1 MPTLTVGP
9 ENAGQR
15 LDVFITSHM
24 ALSRSQVQKLI
35 KAGTI
40 TINNEPAKTK
50 TVLEEGHQ
58 IDYPEMEVQQV
69 EKTGSAPILD
79 IVYEDDD
86 MLVINKPAGLLVH
99 DAFEQET
106 RPTVVDALLERYP
119 DIAEIGDDPKR
130 PGIVHRLDMDVSG
143 LMAIAKTQE
152 AFEFLKGQ
160 FQERTVK
167 KEYTALVYGRPPH
180 IHDTIEL
187 KIARSKSKGRMVS
200 RTGEQE
206 GKEAITKYDTVE
218 EYNHTTLLKVNI
230 LTGRTHQIRVHMQ
243 AIGCPIVGDKLYKIK
258 RMKVNPIEL
267 GRIFLHAHKL
277 EIKSLDGTTR
287 QFESELPVELEQF
300 LNSHN

>member
-9 ENAGQR
+9 ENTGQR

-24 ALSRSQVQKLI
+24 ALSRAKVQKLI
-35 KAGTI
+35 KAGDI

-50 TVLEEGHQ
+50 TLLEEGDQ
-58 IDYPEMEVQQV
+58 VDYPTLEVKPV
-69 EKTGSAPILD
+69 EKTGDTPILN

-119 DIAEIGDDPKR
+119 EITSVGDDAKR

-143 LMAIAKTQE
+143 LMAIAKTQA
-152 AFEFLKGQ
+152 AFESLKGQ
-160 FQERTVK
+160 FMNRTVM
-167 KEYTALVYGRPPH
+167 KEYTALVYERPPR
-180 IHDTIEL
+180 IHDTIEF
-187 KIARSKSKGRMVS
+187 KIARSKAKGRMVS

-206 GKEAITKYDTVE
+206 GREAITKYDTIKE
-218 EYNHTTLLKVNI
+218 FTHTTLLKVNI

-243 AIGCPIVGDKLYKIK
+243 SIGCPIVGDKLYKIK
-258 RMKVNPIEL
+258 RMKLNPIDL

-277 EIKSLDGTTR
+277 ELTSLDGTTHE
-287 QFESELPVELEQF
+287 FESEIPAELEQF
-300 LNSHN
+300 LSTHK